1 VKFERGQLVNYILF
15 TKPGKRTLRPVI
27 VLRECAATQDRSNM
41 ELYEVYDIA
50 NRDNHIVAHWSLEA

>member
-1 VKFERGQLVNYILF
+1 MKFERGQLVNRVVYS
-15 TKPGKRTLRPVI
+15 KPGKRTLQPVI
-27 VLRECAATQDRSNM
+27 VLKEAPDTAGRRNM